1 MIYASHIYR
10 RIHEIYILFIQLVAQ
25 QLNCFAKTLEMN
37 NFALSQEL
45 DDIIHIRVIGQTQ
58 NVIVSGS
65 RFLLCCDLI
74 CTTQLTYYGTSH
86 SQIIVDNT
94 QIFLIQRFSKPHVN
108 RKIQVAYCSTYFKST
123 FDFVGFLQISCRVAG
138 RICKGCR
145 QTHSP

>member
-74 CTTQLTYYGTSH
+74 CT
-86 SQIIVDNT
+86 I
-94 QIFLIQRFSKPHVN
+94 
-108 RKIQVAYCSTYFKST
+108 
-123 FDFVGFLQISCRVAG
+123 
-138 RICKGCR
+138 
-145 QTHSP
+145 